1 MPTGS
6 QTDHV
11 RPLLK
16 AFSALAKVMAGVGV
30 SRLELYSP
38 IGYERAFAVLA
49 NGKAATATAATRRRS
64 TR

>member
-16 AFSALAKVMAGVGV
+16 AFPAFAKVMAGVGV